1 MSYLALARKYRP
13 RNFEEVVGQEH
24 VVRTLSHA
32 LDNQRLHHAYL
43 FTGTRGV
50 GKTSIARILAK
61 ALSCEQGISSNPC
74 NQCEICRQIDAGSFI
89 DLIEVDAASRTKV
102 EDTRALLDNVPFKS
116 AVGRFKTYIIDE
128 IHMLSGHSFNAFL
141 KTLEEPPEHVKFLM
155 ATTDPQKLP
164 VTVLSRCIQFNL
176 RAMEA
181 SEISNKLETILSVE
195 NIDFEQSALNSI
207 ARLSYG
213 SMRDALSITD
223 QAISYTQGELK
234 ENSVRE
240 MLGMVSQNYLLTILD
255 SIVKQDSS
263 ELLKTVSSLFERSID
278 CEMVLDDL
286 LLKLHDIGLHKV
298 APEMIEART
307 DHLKELKALSDT
319 MSAETVQLYYQIGL
333 LGKRDLH
340 LAPNKR
346 VGLEMV
352 LLRMLA
358 FYPNSKYSNRPES
371 KLKPQINQTSQAN
384 PVAPASDVKTTES
397 TNTHDQTDSLIQ
409 SHSSVLQINSSSEW
423 EEFVLNSNQLSGPVA
438 LFARELTFD
447 SRIDNTIHLIAPTD
461 ASPAMMRKEN
471 PKNLENILSKQLNEK
486 INVQI
491 RQGST
496 QEESIEKRQNREQQ
510 ESKTTAIDQLEREE
524 IPVLLKQELGAT
536 LDLHSVKLPSDSG
549 IISKTTSERVQID
562 GK

>member
-13 RNFEEVVGQEH
+13 RNFEEVVGQDH

-61 ALSCEQGISSNPC
+61 ALSCEQGISSKPC
-74 NQCEICRQIDAGSFI
+74 NQCKICEQIDRGSFI

-116 AVGRFKTYIIDE
+116 TVGRFKIYIIDE

-181 SEISNKLETILSVE
+181 SEISNKLKTILGAENVE
-195 NIDFEQSALNSI
+195 FEQSALNSI

-223 QAISYTQGELK
+223 QAISYTRGDLK
-234 ENSVRE
+234 ESSVRD
-240 MLGMVSQNYLLTILD
+240 MLGMVSQDYLSTILA
-255 SIVKQDSS
+255 SVASQDSK

-298 APEMIEART
+298 APEMIEARA
-307 DHLKELKALSDT
+307 DNIHELRGLSDAI
-319 MSAETVQLYYQIGL
+319 SAEAVQLYYQIGL

-340 LAPNKR
+340 LAPNTR

-358 FYPNSKYSNRPES
+358 FYPTFEHSGKLESKPKLQNNQNCQTNTVVPATIATTNESADTYNQTDKPIQSYSNV
-371 KLKPQINQTSQAN
+371 LKIET
-384 PVAPASDVKTTES
+384 
-397 TNTHDQTDSLIQ
+397 
-409 SHSSVLQINSSSEW
+409 SSEW
-423 EEFVLNSNQLSGPVA
+423 EAFVLNSNQLSGPVA

-447 SRIDNTIHLIAPTD
+447 SRSGNTIHLIAPTD
-461 ASPAMMRKEN
+461 ASPALMRKEN
-471 PKNLENILSKQLNEK
+471 PNNLEKILSEQFNEK

-491 RQGST
+491 RHGTT
-496 QEESIEKRQNREQQ
+496 QEESIEKRQNREQ
-510 ESKTTAIDQLEREE
+510 EEHKTAVVDQLEREE
-524 IPVLLKQELGAT
+524 IPVLLKQEFGAT
-536 LDLHSVKLPSDSG
+536 LDLNSIKLPSDNGSNH
-549 IISKTTSERVQID
+549 KPN
-562 GK
+562 